1 VEAAVRAVVVEI
13 EHPGSVRLVDE
24 EIAAPVGGEVLVKTI
39 YSGIS
44 AGTERLVYGGL
55 LPADLALDET
65 LPSLSQS
72 MTYPVRYGY
81 SCVGVVED
89 GDAHLHRHV
98 FAFHPHQD
106 RFVCPADSVLVVDG
120 IEPRL
125 ATLFPLVETS
135 LQISLDAGRVDSEH
149 VCVMGLGPV
158 GILTALMLAR
168 AGAHVV
174 GCDPKPWRRA
184 VLESLGFDA
193 LDPADLEQQLRQRTG
208 GRGVPLVV
216 EVSGNPDALAGSLHL
231 LAHEGVALVASWYG
245 TSPVSLP
252 LGLEFHRRRLVIRS
266 TQVSTIP
273 AHLSGRWTI
282 ERRRRVALDLMRSL
296 PLEALATHEF
306 PVSEAAE
313 AFEAVARGD
322 RGLLHAALK
331 YD

>member
-1 VEAAVRAVVVEI
+1 VRALVVEI
-13 EHPGSVRLVDE
+13 ERPGSVRLVHE
-24 EIAAPVGGEVLVKTI
+24 EVAAPVGGEVLIRTI

-44 AGTERLVYGGL
+44 AGTESLVYRGL
-55 LPADLALDET
+55 LPAGLALDDA
-65 LPSLSQS
+65 LPALSRP

-89 GDAHLHRHV
+89 GDAHLHRQV

-120 IEPRL
+120 LDPRL

-135 LQISLDAGRVDSEH
+135 LQISLDAGHVDREH
-149 VCVMGLGPV
+149 VVVMGLGAV

-174 GCDPKPWRRA
+174 GCDPKPWRRT
-184 VLESLGFDA
+184 VVESLGIDA
-193 LDPADLEQQLRQRTG
+193 LDPGDLVERLRQRTR

-216 EVSGNPDALAGSLHL
+216 EASGNPEALADSLRL

-273 AHLSGRWTI
+273 ARLSGRWTI
-282 ERRRRVALDLMRSL
+282 DRRRRVALDLMRRL

-306 PVSEAAE
+306 PVNAAAE
-313 AFEAVARGD
+313 AYEAVARGD
-322 RGLLHAALK
+322 RGLIHAALK

>member
-1 VEAAVRAVVVEI
+1 MRALVVEI
-13 EHPGSVRLVDE
+13 ERPGSVRLVHE
-24 EIAAPVGGEVLVKTI
+24 EVAAPVGGEVLIRTI

-44 AGTERLVYGGL
+44 AGTESLVYRGL
-55 LPADLALDET
+55 LPTGLALDDA
-65 LPSLSQS
+65 LPALSRP

-89 GDAHLHRHV
+89 GDAHLHRQV

-120 IEPRL
+120 LDPRL

-135 LQISLDAGRVDSEH
+135 LQISLDAGHVDREH
-149 VCVMGLGPV
+149 VVVMGLGAV

-174 GCDPKPWRRA
+174 GCDPKPWRRT
-184 VLESLGFDA
+184 VVESLGIDA
-193 LDPADLEQQLRQRTG
+193 LDPGDLVERLRQRTR

-216 EVSGNPDALAGSLHL
+216 EASGNPEALADSLRL

-273 AHLSGRWTI
+273 ARLSGRWTI
-282 ERRRRVALDLMRSL
+282 DRRRRVALDLMRRL

-306 PVSEAAE
+306 PVNAAAE
-313 AFEAVARGD
+313 AYEAVARGD
-322 RGLLHAALK
+322 RGLIHAALK

>member
-1 VEAAVRAVVVEI
+1 VRALVVEI
-13 EHPGSVRLVDE
+13 ERPGSVRLVHE
-24 EIAAPVGGEVLVKTI
+24 EVAAPVGGEVLIKTI

-44 AGTERLVYGGL
+44 AGTESLVYRGL
-55 LPADLALDET
+55 LPESPALDDA
-65 LPSLSQS
+65 LPALSRS
-72 MTYPVRYGY
+72 MSYPVRYGY

-89 GDAHLHRHV
+89 GDAHLHRQV

-120 IEPRL
+120 LDPRL
-125 ATLFPLVETS
+125 ATLFPLVETA
-135 LQISLDAGRVDSEH
+135 LQISLDAGHVDREH
-149 VCVMGLGPV
+149 VVVMGLGAV
-158 GILTALMLAR
+158 GILSALMLTR

-174 GCDPKPWRRA
+174 GCDPKPWRRT
-184 VLESLGFDA
+184 VLGSLGIDA
-193 LDPADLEQQLRQRTG
+193 LDPRDLEERLSKRTG
-208 GRGVPLVV
+208 GRGIPLLV
-216 EVSGNPDALAGSLHL
+216 EASGNPEALAGSLRL

-273 AHLSGRWTI
+273 AHLRGRWTI
-282 ERRRRVALDLMRSL
+282 DRRRRVALELMRGL

-306 PVSEAAE
+306 PVNAAAE
-313 AFEAVARGD
+313 AYEAVARGD
-322 RGLLHAALK
+322 RGLIHAALK